1 MASLRRRG
9 TPLLLAVACV
19 TALVGCTTPEDGS
32 APPPPVATSDEAV
45 TGETG
50 AVGETGAPGVT
61 DAAGDPFPDPD
72 VSASSTCG
80 QVSAYVTV
88 ISNALIERDVGVL
101 DENGYQARLQGAT
114 EPLGNL
120 DSSDRDVSAALDQ
133 LSALARSTDALDP
146 TSASYDDARRAVSDA
161 CAAAGSP
168 IVISA
173 SRAAGG

>member
-19 TALVGCTTPEDGS
+19 TALVGCTTAEDGS
-32 APPPPVATSDEAV
+32 APPSPAATSDEAV

-50 AVGETGAPGVT
+50 ARGVT

-72 VSASSTCG
+72 GSASNTCG
-80 QVSAYVTV
+80 QVAAYVTV
-88 ISNALIERDVGVL
+88 ISNALIDRDVGVL
-101 DENGYQARLQGAT
+101 DEGGYRARLQGAT

-120 DSSDRDVSAALDQ
+120 DSSDDRDVAAALRQ
-133 LSALARSTDALDP
+133 LSALARATDALDP